1 MLLLSFRYAPEDEI
15 EQVRALLI
23 EHHID
28 FYEVPPSF
36 MGFNPGG
43 IWLRNKAQQAE
54 VRVLLNEYQQQR
66 AEQARQ
72 HWEEQKHQGTHT
84 TQWQLIKAHPFR
96 FALTLIGISLLLGLM
111 TIPFWYL

>member
-15 EQVRALLI
+15 EQVRALLTAN
-23 EHHID
+23 HID

-36 MGFNPGG
+36 MGFNAGG
-43 IWLRNKAQQAE
+43 IWLRDTAQKAE
-54 VRVLLNEYQQQR
+54 VRALLNTYQQQR

-72 HWEEQKHQGTHT
+72 DWEDKKQQGVHL
-84 TQWQLIKAHPFR
+84 TQWQMIKARPVR
-96 FALTLIGISLLLGLM
+96 SALTLIGITLLLGLM